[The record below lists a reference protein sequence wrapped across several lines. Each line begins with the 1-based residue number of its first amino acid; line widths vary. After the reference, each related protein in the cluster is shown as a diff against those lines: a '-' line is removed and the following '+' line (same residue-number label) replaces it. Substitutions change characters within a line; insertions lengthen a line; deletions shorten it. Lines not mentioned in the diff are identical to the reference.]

1 MSSSRP
7 TMMALL
13 IAIFVSSIPATIIL
27 PMIPSLGVE
36 FGVAPAELGLLV
48 GIYPLMSMLASP
60 FWGRLSD
67 RYGRKPILIAT
78 LAGGALAFLCF
89 ALSSSWVG
97 LFIGRALQG
106 LAGTPRG
113 IGFAVASD
121 MSEDNDRSASM
132 GKVTAAMA
140 VGFMLGP
147 LLGGMFMGEDPASWA
162 GQIRTIIGLPAGGFN
177 HVLPSLIGVAMNILG
192 LLIILTGFRETW
204 HPHKDKHATK
214 EKAEG
219 KHSFREAI
227 VHASVVLAVI
237 FFLLSGFI
245 QGSLQFSFTLWADMT
260 FGWTAQ
266 WIAWAGAIIGL
277 GFALGSGVLL
287 RPMLKRIGQ
296 EKTVL
301 TGTLIDALG
310 LSIFLLLQSSPL
322 LALTGLLISSTGG
335 ALWATT
341 ILGLLSRD
349 IAPEDQGL
357 ALGIANGAAL
367 FGRVMGPVFA
377 GYLAAT
383 VAPGAPFVIILV
395 CVGLA
400 TVRGITLVRNP

>member
-1 MSSSRP
+1 MSSTRP
-7 TMMALL
+7 TMTALL
-13 IAIFVSSIPATIIL
+13 IAIFVSSIPATLIL

-89 ALSSSWVG
+89 ALSTSWIG
-97 LFIGRALQG
+97 LFAGRALQG

-121 MSEDNDRSASM
+121 MSEDEDRSASM

-140 VGFMLGP
+140 VAFMLGP
-147 LLGGMFMGEDPASWA
+147 LIGGLFMGENPDSWA
-162 GQIRTIIGLPAGGFN
+162 GQLRTTFGLPAGGFN
-177 HVLPSLIGVAMNILG
+177 HVLPSLIGVMMNIGG
-192 LLIILTGFRETW
+192 LLVILNGFKETW
-204 HPHKDKHATK
+204 HPQKDKSEIT
-214 EKAEG
+214 EKNSA
-219 KHSFREAI
+219 KHNLKEAI
-227 VHASVVLAVI
+227 LHTSVVLAII

-296 EKTVL
+296 EKTVF
-301 TGTLIDALG
+301 TGTIIDVVG

-349 IAPEDQGL
+349 IAAEDQGMV
-357 ALGIANGAAL
+357 LGIANGAAL
-367 FGRVMGPVFA
+367 LGRVVGPVFA
-377 GYLAAT
+377 GYLA
-383 VAPGAPFVIILV
+383 VSIAPGAPFAIILI
-395 CVGLA
+395 CVIMA
-400 TVRGITLVRNP
+400 AARGAILVRHA

>member
-1 MSSSRP
+1 MSSSRQ
-7 TMMALL
+7 TMTALL
-13 IAIFVSSIPATIIL
+13 FAIFVSSIPATLIL

-67 RYGRKPILIAT
+67 RYGRKPILIVT

-89 ALSSSWVG
+89 ALSTSWTG

-121 MSEDNDRSASM
+121 TSDTDARSASM
-132 GKVTAAMA
+132 GAVTASMA
-140 VGFMLGP
+140 VAFMVGP
-147 LLGGMFMGEDPASWA
+147 LIGGLFMGENPDSFA
-162 GQIRTIIGLPAGGFN
+162 GELRTMVGLPADGFN
-177 HVLPSLIGVAMNILG
+177 HVLPSLVGIVMNIAG
-192 LLIILTGFRETW
+192 LLIIAIGFKETW
-204 HPHKDKHATK
+204 HPHASKTTAEEKHTHR
-214 EKAEG
+214 
-219 KHSFREAI
+219 HSIREVLA
-227 VHASVVLAVI
+227 HASVLLAVA

-245 QGSLQFSFTLWADMT
+245 QGSVQFSFTLWAHMAY
-260 FGWTAQ
+260 GWSAQ
-266 WIAWAGAIIGL
+266 WIAWAGAAIGL

-287 RPMLKRIGQ
+287 RPMLKRLGQ

-301 TGTLIDALG
+301 TGTLIDVLG
-310 LSIFLLLQSSPL
+310 LSLFLTFQAMPVI
-322 LALTGLLISSTGG
+322 ALTGLMISSAGG

-349 IAPEDQGL
+349 INPRDQGL
-357 ALGIANGAAL
+357 ALGVANGAAL
-367 FGRVMGPVFA
+367 FGRVMGPVLA
-377 GYLAAT
+377 GYLAASI
-383 VAPGAPFVIILV
+383 APAAPFFVILMCIS
-395 CVGLA
+395 LA
-400 TVRGITLVRNP
+400 VIRGISLVRHP